1 MQSLFS
7 LDNPV
12 IHFLSQVGDMII
24 ANLLFLICSI
34 PIVTIGAGWVTLH
47 KITQDIVN
55 QEDQMLFRTFFRV
68 FKENFKQATIAWM
81 LLLLFLV
88 CMFGNYFLII
98 SYTAGSTQTILKVI
112 LAVIVVFVLGIGA
125 HLFPLIARYDNDLR
139 QHFVNAVVLSVIK
152 LPKTLL
158 MVFVN
163 LLPLVVAYF
172 SLNTFISTL
181 VFWLFIGFSFACFV
195 ASQLLVPVFKQL
207 EGAKDTK

>member
-1 MQSLFS
+1 MRSLFS

-24 ANLLFLICSI
+24 ANLLFLICSV
-34 PIVTIGAGWVTLH
+34 PIVTIGAGWATLH
-47 KITQDIVN
+47 KITQAIAN
-55 QEDQMLFRTFFRV
+55 QEDQMLLRTFFRT
-68 FKENFKQATIAWM
+68 FKENFKQATIVW
-81 LLLLFLV
+81 LLLLVFLV
-88 CMFGNYFLII
+88 CMLGNYFLIAT
-98 SYTAGSTQTILKVI
+98 YTMGTVQTILKAV

-125 HLFPLIARYDNDLR
+125 YLFPLLVRYDNSLR
-139 QHFVNAVVLSVIK
+139 QHFVNAVVLCVIK

-172 SLNTFISTL
+172 SLNTFIATL
-181 VFWLFIGFSFACFV
+181 VFWIFIGFSFACFV

-207 EGAKDTK
+207 EGVTEGK

>member
-1 MQSLFS
+1 MRSLFS

-24 ANLLFLICSI
+24 ANLLFLICSV
-34 PIVTIGAGWVTLH
+34 PIVTIGAGWATLN
-47 KITQDIVN
+47 KITQAIAN
-55 QEDQMLFRTFFRV
+55 QEDQMLLRTFFRT
-68 FKENFKQATIAWM
+68 FKENFKQATIVW
-81 LLLLFLV
+81 LLLLVFLV
-88 CMFGNYFLII
+88 CMLGNYFLIAT
-98 SYTAGSTQTILKVI
+98 YTVGTVQTILKAV

-125 HLFPLIARYDNDLR
+125 YLFPLLVRYDNSLR
-139 QHFVNAVVLSVIK
+139 QHFVNAVVLCVIK

-172 SLNTFISTL
+172 SLNTFIATL
-181 VFWLFIGFSFACFV
+181 VFWIFIGFSFACFV

-207 EGAKDTK
+207 EGVTEGK